1 MYTSLS
7 TKYNHL
13 KHTYLFQ
20 SSIFLQLKIPIKTQ
34 DSISSSRL
42 KPIKLTPPLKPHKI
56 RYTSLTRRYNHL
68 KHNFLVQPPFMAFN
82 SRFHLGLLIFFI
94 LTPFTI
100 SFILSPSPQPEPKPT
115 IYDILTVYGLPG
127 GIFPDTVESYNL
139 DKDGNFE
146 VFLKAPCYVEFE
158 YLVYYAEKISGKLG
172 IGSITE
178 LEGIEVKRFLFW
190 FNVKEIRVDLPL
202 SDSVY
207 FQIGFVNKKLDIH
220 QFETIHSCMKSGSLR
235 QVLQVISLLS
245 KF

>member
-1 MYTSLS
+1 
-7 TKYNHL
+7 
-13 KHTYLFQ
+13 
-20 SSIFLQLKIPIKTQ
+20 
-34 DSISSSRL
+34 
-42 KPIKLTPPLKPHKI
+42 
-56 RYTSLTRRYNHL
+56 
-68 KHNFLVQPPFMAFN
+68 MAFN
-82 SRFHLGLLIFFI
+82 SRFHLGFLIFFI

-100 SFILSPSPQPEPKPT
+100 SFILSPSPQPEPKPKPT
-115 IYDILTVYGLPG
+115 VYDILTVYGLPR

-202 SDSVY
+202 SDNVY
-207 FQIGFVNKKLDIH
+207 FQIGLVNKKLDIH
-220 QFETIHSCMKSGSLR
+220 QFETIHSCMKNGSLR
-235 QVLQVISLLS
+235 QVLQLPAPVNDMQMLITE
-245 KF
+245 